1 MSEKLMGFELQARM
15 KGELVDLRPLK
26 AEDFEELYAVAADP
40 LIWEQHPDSDRYK
53 REVFRDYFRGGME
66 GGGAFLVLDSKDG
79 KAIGSSRYHGYDEK
93 ASEVEIGWTF
103 LAKKYWGGE
112 YNREMKRLMME
123 HAFRFVERVLFVV
136 GVGNVRSQK
145 AMEKIGGVKVGMRK
159 DSQGRES
166 VVYEVRKK

>member
-53 REVFRDYFRGGME
+53 REVFRDYFLGGME
-66 GGGAFLVLDSKDG
+66 GGGAFLVVGSKDG

-159 DSQGRES
+159 DSKGRES

>member
-159 DSQGRES
+159 DSKGRES